1 MTTKPT
7 TDAAKDAHVT
17 VASKSPSK
25 RPKRRIQ
32 QKDWAPYVFLAPTF
46 IFFVVFFLL
55 PIGFSLYLTFTR
67 WNPLSTPRF
76 IGLDNFTFLFS
87 DATFLLSLRHTLTF
101 AFGSILL
108 GVPIALIVAFVF
120 TQSRYKA
127 FWRSLYFLPMI
138 TNIAAIGFLWQFIL
152 DGNGGLINRVLA
164 WIGVTGPNWLSDPS
178 VAMWAVIIVAVW
190 YYLGQDML
198 LFSAGLEGIDD
209 SFYNAAKVDGA
220 NTAQM
225 FWHVTVPLIRPT
237 LLFVSITGFIRAM
250 GSAFA
255 LILVLTGGGP
265 VQSTNVTALY
275 MYQMAFTDLRMGRA
289 SAAAFVLFVIIFII
303 TLVQLRLF
311 RRGGIESY

>member
-7 TDAAKDAHVT
+7 SDAAKDANVSA
-17 VASKSPSK
+17 VPEK

-32 QKDWAPYVFLAPTF
+32 QKDWAPYVFLAPML
-46 IFFVVFFLL
+46 IFFIVFFLL
-55 PIGFSLYLTFTR
+55 PMGFSFYLTFTR
-67 WNPLSTPRF
+67 WNPLTTPEW
-76 IGLDNFTFLFS
+76 IGLENYSHLFGSKTFR
-87 DATFLLSLRHTLTF
+87 DSLKYTGYF
-101 AFGSILL
+101 AFGSILI
-108 GVPIALIVAFVF
+108 GVPLALIVAFVF

-152 DGNGGLINRVLA
+152 DGNGGLINRVLG
-164 WIGVTGPNWLSDPS
+164 WVGINGPNWLSDPS

-289 SAAAFVLFVIIFII
+289 SAAAFVLFVVIFII

-311 RRGGIESY
+311 RRGGLESY